1 MTTAT
6 VEAKRRALWR
16 AMSGSASQGIRPR
29 GQGVEVP
36 VTNGQQELWLFQQM
50 HPESA
55 AYNVPQAWELRGEV
69 DVAGL
74 NRAIEAVVRKHE
86 VLRTR
91 YEPRGDGVVQVVDP
105 KSEVEFRELD
115 FSRDGIQAREK
126 AIKALVNESKRPFNL
141 SCLPMVRAI
150 SAKVGT
156 GHYIF
161 FVNIPHIA
169 IDGWSHRIFVTDLE
183 AAYRGARCGNLTL
196 QYADFALWK
205 KENPSKTS
213 GDYWKQ
219 FDFPMLQLP
228 TDQPARRTVGEA
240 GRTLEVQI
248 PAGLVQRLKGVKWG
262 EGVTLFSVMLAGFQA
277 LLSRLS
283 GQREIVVGIPFAGRE
298 SQEVENLIGY
308 FIRTLPFQGEIT
320 ANQTFL
326 SVVQETK
333 ARWLE
338 LHEHSQTSWH
348 TILESR
354 KEKGTNALFNV
365 MFVFQSEPERKLN
378 LPGIEAEN
386 LFIDQGC
393 AKYDLT
399 LSILESPKEML
410 ATIEYRTDLFSE
422 VAVERLFEQYKT
434 LLEAAVTNPLEEVG
448 ALPILTQADKL
459 QLRIWNST
467 KEEFAEPK
475 CLHLLVEDQARR
487 TPDARALTFGER
499 HLTYKEFNERANQ
512 LARKLKRVGIG
523 RDDLVAVSMKRSLE
537 MIVALLGVIKA
548 GAGYVPVDPTYPAER
563 VKFMLADCGAKMVLS
578 HEAALAHIGGGE
590 FPLMLLDDTFQ
601 ALEGESKEN
610 PENQTNPGDIAYVI
624 YTSGTTGVP
633 KGAGNTHEGICNRLL
648 WGQRHFPLTTSD
660 HVPQKTPFS
669 FDVSVWEIFGP
680 LIAGSRLVITKPEG
694 HRDPGYLID
703 LIGQEKLTVIHFVP
717 SMLQAFL
724 GEGRAREC
732 RSLRR
737 VVCSGE
743 ALAKELEHRFFRIF
757 DAELVNL
764 YGPTEASVEV
774 AWFQCEKDSRHICV
788 PIGRPIANIQLHILD
803 SRMQQVPIGVAGELH
818 IGGIGVARG
827 YHGRPEL
834 TREKF
839 VLDSF
844 DPTGKGRL
852 YKTGDLARYLAD
864 GNIEYLGRIDH
875 QVKIRGFRI
884 ELGEIETVLLQHA
897 GVRECV
903 VVADDDASG
912 TKRLVAYLSPEAGRT
927 LVSSELRQ
935 FLNGK
940 LPDYMCPALFVVLET
955 LPLNANG
962 KVDRKRLP
970 KPELDS
976 SPPEDYLPPNSPLE
990 QEIARIWS
998 EVLGVSRV
1006 GLSDNFFHL
1015 GGHSLFATQV
1025 ISRIRDQFQIEI
1037 PLLRIFERPTLGDL
1051 ALDVGELRGT
1061 RMGRETAGIER
1072 LEESNE
1078 MAGFS
1083 EDEVERM
1090 LAELTKGS

>member
-16 AMSGSASQGIRPR
+16 AMAGSTSQGIQPR
-29 GQGVEVP
+29 AQGVEVP
-36 VTNGQQELWLFQQM
+36 ATNGQQELWLFQQM

-55 AYNVPQAWELRGEV
+55 AYNVPQAWELKGEV

-74 NRAIEAVVRKHE
+74 KRAIETVVQKHE

-91 YEPRGDGVVQVVDP
+91 YEQRGNGVVQIVEP
-105 KSEVEFRELD
+105 RSALEFRELD
-115 FSRDGIQAREK
+115 FSPEAFRAREQ
-126 AIKALVNESKRPFNL
+126 AIETLVKESKRPFNL
-141 SCLPMVRAI
+141 SCLPVVRVI
-150 SAKVGT
+150 SAKVAP

-169 IDGWSHRIFVTDLE
+169 IDGWSHRIFVADLE
-183 AAYRGARCGNLTL
+183 AAYRGEDCGNLTL

-205 KENPSKTS
+205 KQNPSKVS
-213 GDYWKQ
+213 DDYWKK

-240 GRTLEVQI
+240 GKTLEFQI
-248 PAGLVQRLKGVKWG
+248 PGGLVQKLKGVKWG
-262 EGVTLFSVMLAGFQA
+262 EGITLFSVMMAGFQT

-283 GQREIVVGIPFAGRE
+283 GQKEIVVGVPFAGRDR
-298 SQEVENLIGY
+298 QEVENLIGY
-308 FIRTLPFQGEIT
+308 FIRTLPFQAEI
-320 ANQTFL
+320 AADQTFVR
-326 SVVQETK
+326 VVEETR

-338 LHEHSQTSWH
+338 LHENSQTSWQG
-348 TILESR
+348 ILEAR
-354 KEKGTNALFNV
+354 KERGNNTLFNV
-365 MFVFQSEPERKLN
+365 MFVFQSESERKLN
-378 LPGIEAEN
+378 LPGIEAKN
-386 LFIDQGC
+386 LFIDQEC

-399 LSILESPKEML
+399 LSILESPREML
-410 ATIEYRTDLFSE
+410 ATIEYRTELFST
-422 VAVERLFEQYKT
+422 VAIERLFEQYMT
-434 LLEAAVTNPLEEVG
+434 LLEGAVTDPLAEVG
-448 ALPILTQADKL
+448 ALPILTEADKL

-467 KEEFAEPK
+467 KEEFADPK

-487 TPDARALTFGER
+487 TPDARVLTFGER

-512 LARKLKRVGIG
+512 LAHKLKRVGIG
-523 RDDLVAVSMKRSLE
+523 RDDLVAVSMQRSLE

-548 GAGYVPVDPTYPAER
+548 GAGYVPVDPTYPEER

-578 HEAALAHIGGGE
+578 HEPALAHIGGGE

-624 YTSGTTGVP
+624 YTSGTTGLP

-648 WGQRHFPLTTSD
+648 WGQRHFPLSTSD
-660 HVPQKTPFS
+660 QVPQKTPFS

-680 LIAGSRLVITKPEG
+680 LIAGSRLVITKPGG
-694 HRDPGYLID
+694 HRDPEYLIE
-703 LIGQEKLTVIHFVP
+703 LIGKEKLTVIHFVP

-724 GEGRAREC
+724 NEPRAREC

-743 ALAKELEHRFFRIF
+743 ALTKELENRFFRVF

-774 AWFQCEKDSRHICV
+774 AWFQCEKDSRHACV
-788 PIGRPIANIQLHILD
+788 PIGRPIANTQLHILD

-839 VLDSF
+839 VADPFDS
-844 DPTGKGRL
+844 TGKGRL

-897 GVRECV
+897 DVRECV

-912 TKRLVAYLSPEAGRT
+912 TKRLVAYLSPAAGRI
-927 LVSSELRQ
+927 LLSSELRQ

-970 KPELDS
+970 KPGLES
-976 SPPEDYLPPNSPLE
+976 SPLEDYLPPNSPLE
-990 QEIARIWS
+990 QQIARIWS

-1015 GGHSLFATQV
+1015 GGHSLFASQV
-1025 ISRIRDQFQIEI
+1025 ISRIREQFQIEI

-1051 ALDVGELRGT
+1051 ALSVDELRGT
-1061 RMGRETAGIER
+1061 SMGVETAGIER
-1072 LEESNE
+1072 VDDSSE